1 MSSKPWVY
9 EEDGRVF
16 YRASSLGGCIVGLV
30 ASRLGE
36 AESPPNA
43 TLRAHMERSA
53 SLEEPLLAQVA
64 AATNDTLIWQQKEVD
79 LPVEIFGETG
89 SDPRGIRIVTIRGHI
104 DALRQNTD
112 CIIEAKALGTNLFE
126 KWNSGGIDALGM
138 LGLKY
143 KWQGAI
149 YGHATSRQV
158 QFAIGLKHVNDD
170 GTVSIE
176 DLILEPPV
184 DAESLVPLS
193 DIIVRIQKV
202 EEHAYLD
209 SYPDCDRNC
218 RPNDSFS
225 HVHQFAPVAR
235 ADATLEDLIEADQS
249 LDARISELQDER
261 DLIRDTVK
269 ASYAIGKYTAGPYKL
284 HLIQMEPNRFDT
296 SGHKKHNPE
305 CHESYMKP
313 STPYVQMRVVDSR
326 KKSEEKKNG

>member
-16 YRASSLGGCIVGLV
+16 YRAYSLGNCLVGLV

-36 AESPPNA
+36 TETPLNA
-43 TLRAHMERSA
+43 NFRVHIDRSA

-64 AATNDTLIWQQKEVD
+64 AATNDELIWQQKEVD
-79 LPVEIFGETG
+79 LSVAVSFDVPG
-89 SDPRGIRIVTIRGHI
+89 GIDNRVVTVRGHI
-104 DALRQNTD
+104 DALRQSRD

-149 YGHATSRQV
+149 YGHATGRQV

-193 DIIVRIQKV
+193 DIVARIQKV

-235 ADATLEDLIEADQS
+235 ADATLEDLIATDQS

-305 CHESYMKP
+305 CHEAYMKP
-313 STPYVQMRVVDSR
+313 GAPFVQMRVVDSR
-326 KKSEEKKNG
+326 KKSEEKKDG